1 MKSQNVAGKKVDV
14 VNEIDKNLL
23 KEISEDSKKT
33 SDAYNIRKN
42 GKSIDRKTN
51 PFIDIVSKE
60 DNKGIDV
67 YVKENTLLG
76 IVHIPVL
83 LTESG
88 LKDVVYND
96 FHIGKNSNVI
106 ILAGCGVHNDEH
118 KDTEHDGIHRFYLE
132 ENAKVKYVE
141 KHYGEGRGSGKK
153 ILNPVTEIFMK
164 KGSNMT
170 MDTTQIKGVDDTLRE
185 TKAVLD
191 EDTTLV
197 INEKILTNKNQN
209 AKTVFD
215 VRLDGKNA
223 STHVTSRS
231 VATENSYQEFVSNVT
246 GNAKCY
252 AHVECDAILKDM
264 GCVKAIPEIYA
275 TTPDANLIHEAAI
288 GKIQGEQL
296 MKLMSLGLS
305 EKEAEDVIIKGF
317 LK

>member
-1 MKSQNVAGKKVDV
+1 MDV

-96 FHIGKNSNVI
+96 FHIGKNCNVI

>member
-1 MKSQNVAGKKVDV
+1 MDV

-153 ILNPVTEIFMK
+153 KLNPVTEIFMK

-305 EKEAEDVIIKGF
+305 EKEAEDVIIRGF